1 MVLCVI
7 SGCSSKSGRDKD
19 IRFFRV
25 PKVITNQ
32 GAEHEELT
40 LKRRTEWISA
50 ISRGDTDYKD
60 VLESERVCSKHF
72 VFGEP
77 SPVWDQFHVDW
88 VPTLNLGKK
97 KYVEK
102 DFKQAAEKAER
113 AKKRRQQAIERAEL
127 EAAEKRKCLNTSG
140 LRIGDINLND
150 SGEPSSSAFEALSTE
165 LIEGQAGQGQSEA
178 SLEVDNFS
186 PNLEDLMATDCTEVR
201 SDVSTEIVDENI
213 KMNYESPS
221 HDASCQTDEFGYMFH
236 QRGYEAPTQ
245 DFFDSDDKVLFYTG
259 LPSREILMVVLE
271 HVSPFVTRKT
281 LSLDRFQEFVMV
293 LMKLRLNVPLQDLAY
308 RFKVSQ
314 PTASRIFSSWL
325 VVMDNKLSPLISWPE
340 REHLWRTMP
349 QCFMYSFGKKVTVV
363 IDCFEIFIEK
373 PTNLLARAQTF
384 SSYKHH
390 NTIKILIGITPQGT
404 ISYVSEAW
412 GGRTSDKYLTE
423 NCGFLEH
430 LIPGDM
436 VMADRGFTIT
446 ESVGLK
452 HAKLVIPAFTKGKD
466 QLDPVDVESTRGI
479 ANVRIHVERV
489 IGLLRRKYTILEG
502 TLPAEFLFCNSN
514 GPIERQVPLIDRI
527 VRVCSALVN
536 FCPPIVPF
544 D

>member
-1 MVLCVI
+1 M
-7 SGCSSKSGRDKD
+7 
-19 IRFFRV
+19 
-25 PKVITNQ
+25 
-32 GAEHEELT
+32 
-40 LKRRTEWISA
+40 
-50 ISRGDTDYKD
+50 
-60 VLESERVCSKHF
+60 
-72 VFGEP
+72 
-77 SPVWDQFHVDW
+77 
-88 VPTLNLGKK
+88 PTLNLGKK

-102 DFKQAAEKAER
+102 DFKQVAEKAER

-127 EAAEKRKCLNTSG
+127 EATEKRKRLNASG
-140 LRIGDINLND
+140 QRIGGVNFDN
-150 SGEPSSSAFEALSTE
+150 SGEPCSSVFEASLT
-165 LIEGQAGQGQSEA
+165 EGQAGQDQAEASSEA
-178 SLEVDNFS
+178 VEFNPYLEASV
-186 PNLEDLMATDCTEVR
+186 ATEAK
-201 SDVSTEIVDENI
+201 SDVFTEITDQTI
-213 KMNYESPS
+213 TPS
-221 HDASCQTDEFGYMFH
+221 LDASCQTEEFGYMFH
-236 QRGYEAPTQ
+236 QRGYAAPTR
-245 DFFDSDDKVLFYTG
+245 DFLNSDDKVQFYTG
-259 LPSREILMVVLE
+259 LPSFEILRVVSE
-271 HVSPFVTRKT
+271 HVSPFVARRTV
-281 LSLDRFQEFVMV
+281 SLDRFQEFFKV

-314 PTASRIFSSWL
+314 LTVSRIFSSWL
-325 VVMDNKLSPLISWPE
+325 VIMDNTLSPFVSWPE

-349 QCFMYSFGKKVTVV
+349 QCFMYSFGRKVTVV

-373 PTNLLARAQTF
+373 PTNLLARAQTY
-384 SSYKHH
+384 SNYKNH

-423 NCGFLEH
+423 NCGFLEY

-436 VMADRGFTIT
+436 VMAYRGFTIS

-479 ANVRIHVERV
+479 ENVRIHVERV

-502 TLPAEFLFCNSN
+502 TLPAEFLSCNPN